1 MELFTYFRSS
11 AAYRVRIALNLKGI
25 EHRLTPVNLLSGEN
39 LGDAYKTINP
49 QGLVPTLKLDDGR
62 LLTQSTAM
70 LEYLE
75 AEYPAIAL
83 LPANHY
89 EAARVRAWANLI
101 ACDIHP
107 VDNLRVLKYL
117 KGTLNVSDDEKT
129 AWYHHWIHEG
139 FRALEPELAAAP
151 YCHGSEVTLADLYLI
166 PQVYN
171 ALRFNLDMSAYPKI
185 QSIWEACNALPAFD
199 AARPENQPD
208 STI

>member
-11 AAYRVRIALNLKGI
+11 AAYRVRIALNLKGL
-25 EHRLTPVNLLSGEN
+25 EHRLVPVNLLKGEQ
-39 LGDAYKTINP
+39 LGADYRGLNP
-49 QGLVPTLKLDDGR
+49 QGLLPTLKLDDGR
-62 LLTQSTAM
+62 LLTQSTAI

-75 AEYPAIAL
+75 AEYPDIPL
-83 LPANHY
+83 LPTDHY

-129 AWYHHWIHEG
+129 AWYRHWIREG
-139 FRALEPELAAAP
+139 FDALEPQLVAGP
-151 YCHGSEVTLADLYLI
+151 YCHGSQVTLADLYLI

-171 ALRFNLDMSAYPKI
+171 ALRFELDMTPYPRIRKI
-185 QSIWEACNALPAFD
+185 WDACNALPAFD

-208 STI
+208 STL